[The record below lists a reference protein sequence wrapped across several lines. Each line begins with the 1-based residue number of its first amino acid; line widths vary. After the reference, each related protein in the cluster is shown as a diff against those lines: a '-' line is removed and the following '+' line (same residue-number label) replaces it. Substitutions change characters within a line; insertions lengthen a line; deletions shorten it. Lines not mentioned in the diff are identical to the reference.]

1 MNEDHVYE
9 VVKKHL
15 LLIVRGIDE
24 SQIVPSKSLRELGAD
39 SIDMVEVLS
48 ACMRDL
54 RIKVS
59 RTELTTSEDV
69 QGLVDLLRKDQ
80 AAESGT

>member
-15 LLIVRGIDE
+15 LSIVRNIDA
-24 SQIVPSKSLRELGAD
+24 SQIAPGKSLRELGAD

>member
-1 MNEDHVYE
+1 MNQDHVYG

-15 LLIVRGIDE
+15 LAIVRGIDE
-24 SQIVPSKSLRELGAD
+24 SQIAPSKSLRELGAD

-80 AAESGT
+80 AAEAGP